1 MMAVGRESPFSSL
14 HTRML
19 ADNTQGVGTTSPSLG
34 WTGCQGR
41 IKFREVH
48 SYSRCISARCM

>member
-1 MMAVGRESPFSSL
+1 MEMRVIGGYMMAVGRELPFSSL

-34 WTGCQGR
+34 WTDRQGR
-41 IKFREVH
+41 IRIREDL
-48 SYSRCISARCM
+48 